1 MGVISLAVL
10 TIVTEGHPVLRR
22 KAKPVAKVAKRV
34 QKLLRDMTET
44 MYEAKGVGLAAPQV
58 NVSERLIVVD
68 AGEGLFSLIN
78 PEIVQAEG
86 SIRDVEACL
95 SIPGKS
101 GYVTRAA
108 RVVVKGLDAQGK
120 PVRVEGGGYFA
131 RALQHEVDHLD
142 GILFLD
148 RLNDQAGEG
157 VK

>member
-1 MGVISLAVL
+1 MAVL

-86 SIRDVEACL
+86 SIRDVESCL

>member
-1 MGVISLAVL
+1 MAVL